1 MFDISL
7 KNIKKELKH
16 RQQYFIKKHKLV
28 ELQRITERTNRDL
41 ETLVETGFCS
51 GIENYAMHLE
61 LRKPGSTPYTIF
73 DYLGDD

>member
-1 MFDISL
+1 MFEMSL
-7 KNIKKELKH
+7 KNIKNELKQ
-16 RQQYFIKKHKLV
+16 RQQYFKKNNKLI
-28 ELQRITERTNRDL
+28 ELQRITERTNRDV
-41 ETLVETGFCS
+41 ETLAETGFCS